1 MPPTK
6 KTKAVASIA
15 KKKGISRKA
24 ANTVRKTRKAT
35 RAKAV
40 GAFKQKYG
48 ADTWTTGGEAGRAR
62 IGKGIL
68 KERKAKREA
77 TVKGQSSKKAVRK
90 VAKKVAKRRG
100 HSLVGPTSMQKA
112 RSIVRGRK
120 LKSKKG

>member
-6 KTKAVASIA
+6 KTKAVSRIA

-24 ANTVRKTRKAT
+24 ANTVRKQRKAT

-48 ADTWTTGGEAGRAR
+48 EDMWTTGGEAGRAR

-68 KERKAKREA
+68 KDRKAKRLQ

-90 VAKKVAKRRG
+90 VAKKVAARRG
-100 HSLVGPTSMQKA
+100 HSMVGTMSTRKA
-112 RSIVRGRK
+112 RDIVRGRK
-120 LKSKKG
+120 LKSKRK